1 MMNNQA
7 SDITPAAHQRYR
19 YLDIIAV
26 VFTLVLVLSNIA
38 SSAKL
43 IDWGFSL
50 IGTPMVFDAGT
61 LFFPVAYIFGDVLTE
76 VYGYQSSR
84 RVIWIGF
91 IGLIFSALMFLLIQ
105 KLPGESTWLAN
116 GGQQAYDTILG
127 GLSSFGLVLAS
138 VAGYLSGS
146 FSNAIVMAVMKH
158 LSKGKHLW
166 LRTISSTIVGEL
178 VDTLIFVLVASL
190 TRVFP
195 WELFAS
201 LVLTNYLFKV
211 GVEAIMT
218 PATYQVVRKL
228 KKAEGVDTYSDL
240 SDLSPLK
247 L

>member
-1 MMNNQA
+1 MNNQPLNA
-7 SDITPAAHQRYR
+7 TPSNLKQYR

-50 IGTPMVFDAGT
+50 GSTRMVFDAGT

-76 VYGYQSSR
+76 VYGYHNSR
-84 RVIWIGF
+84 RVIWMGF
-91 IGLIFSALMFLLIQ
+91 IGLVFSALMFLLIQ
-105 KLPGESTWLAN
+105 KLPGESAWLAS
-116 GGQQAYDTILG
+116 GGQQSYNFILG

-158 LSKGKHLW
+158 ASKGKHLW
-166 LRTISSTIVGEL
+166 LRTIGSTVVGEL
-178 VDTLIFVLVASL
+178 VDTLIFVLVATL

-195 WELFAS
+195 WELFSS

-211 GVEAIMT
+211 GIEAVMT
-218 PATYQVVRKL
+218 PATYQVVRRL

>member
-1 MMNNQA
+1 M
-7 SDITPAAHQRYR
+7 DIQSPSTSPVARQQYR

-50 IGTPMVFDAGT
+50 MGTRMVFDAGT

-76 VYGYQSSR
+76 VYGYQNSR
-84 RVIWIGF
+84 RVIWMGF
-91 IGLIFSALMFLLIQ
+91 IGLVFSALMFLFIQ
-105 KLPGESTWLAN
+105 KLPGESAWLAS
-116 GGQQAYDTILG
+116 GGQQSYNAILG

-158 LSKGKHLW
+158 LTKGKQLW
-166 LRTISSTIVGEL
+166 LRTIGSTIVGEL
-178 VDTLIFVLVASL
+178 VDTLIFVLLASL

-211 GVEAIMT
+211 GIEALMT
-218 PATYQVVRKL
+218 PATYEVVRRL
-228 KKAEGVDTYSDL
+228 KIAEGVDTYSDL